1 MIWQVQE
8 RGGLD
13 LPTQMEYC
21 LESSRI
27 LESKKL
33 FPLHLPYFNS
43 LNMLLSVKQLEICL
57 RHASSDLID
66 VSSLSIIVGAV
77 KLDQVVWLLI
87 PGIPHT
93 FLFQGYHGNRLKG
106 SSVY

>member
-1 MIWQVQE
+1 
-8 RGGLD
+8 
-13 LPTQMEYC
+13 
-21 LESSRI
+21 
-27 LESKKL
+27 
-33 FPLHLPYFNS
+33 
-43 LNMLLSVKQLEICL
+43 MLLSVKQLEIF
-57 RHASSDLID
+57 HFASSDLID